1 MVRDYELLP
10 GKDIARIKKEL
21 GELKGS
27 GLSAEKIE
35 TLNRNLGELID
46 IIKVASDQ
54 MKLEETDPYSHK
66 LDQVIE
72 KLDKLIYENKEIAEG
87 IIAVAD
93 LVKKPKE
100 TPHHKPPMGT
110 QPHPMPPPLNQPPSP
125 QNQPPGPMP
134 PLPAPLPPIT
144 PPPGPQ
150 QTGPVPIPPL
160 QPIGKPEKKP
170 KKLFG
175 LFK

>member
-1 MVRDYELLP
+1 
-10 GKDIARIKKEL
+10 
-21 GELKGS
+21 
-27 GLSAEKIE
+27 
-35 TLNRNLGELID
+35 
-46 IIKVASDQ
+46 
-54 MKLEETDPYSHK
+54 
-66 LDQVIE
+66 
-72 KLDKLIYENKEIAEG
+72 
-87 IIAVAD
+87 
-93 LVKKPKE
+93 
-100 TPHHKPPMGT
+100 
-110 QPHPMPPPLNQPPSP
+110 
-125 QNQPPGPMP
+125 MP